1 MASKKPAKP
10 ASPPVRKL
18 PREPAAPMSPE
29 AKARVKR
36 TVINVFAAGLLSTVC
51 VTGFLAS
58 RRYVEKIERR
68 DSAPSVA
75 LAGGAPAWMN
85 ATIQEQILAAARPN
99 EPSDATDRRTLAEQA
114 ESLARSPWVKTVKSL
129 RRVYGQGPGD
139 TIEIDAVYRTPV
151 ALVRWHDGFWYVDAE
166 GVRLPEKFND
176 TQVKQMTAAGG
187 RPTFRVI
194 ESVASGPAPVGKTW
208 PGKDIKAG
216 LELVNLLADK
226 PFADQIVRV
235 DVANYD
241 GRMNAN
247 ESQINLLTRYGTQV
261 RWGQPP
267 SSTAFFVEQRVERKL
282 DVMQQACRQT
292 GRVDMNLP
300 WIDLRFDNATV
311 PSQQRAS
318 IDVGR

>member
-1 MASKKPAKP
+1 MPAKKPAKP
-10 ASPPVRKL
+10 ASPPARKPL
-18 PREPAAPMSPE
+18 REPKAPLSPE

-36 TVINVFAAGLLSTVC
+36 TFINVCAAGLLSTVC
-51 VTGFLAS
+51 VTGFMAS
-58 RRYVEKIERR
+58 KQYVDKIERR
-68 DSAPSVA
+68 DAAPAVK
-75 LAGGAPAWMN
+75 LADGPPAWMN
-85 ATIQEQILAAARPN
+85 ATIQEQILAAARPDT
-99 EPSDATDRRTLAEQA
+99 PSSATDRRTLAEQA
-114 ESLARSPWVKTVKSL
+114 ASLAASPWVKTVKSV
-129 RRVYGQGPGD
+129 RRVYGEGPGD
-139 TIEIDAVYRTPV
+139 TLEIDAVYRTPI
-151 ALVRWHDGFWYVDAE
+151 ALVHWHDGFWYVDAE

-176 TQVKQMTAAGG
+176 AQVRQMTAAGG

-194 ESVASGPAPVGKTW
+194 ESVAGAPAIVGKIW
-208 PGKDIKAG
+208 PGKDVKAG
-216 LELVNLLADK
+216 LELVKLLADK
-226 PFADQIVRV
+226 PYADQIVRI

-241 GRMNAN
+241 GRINAN

-267 SSTAFFVEQRVERKL
+267 SSSAFFVEQKVDRKL
-282 DVMQQACRQT
+282 DVMQQACQQT